1 MEAGGFWFL
10 FLLDCWGCCSFFYYF
25 SYVYSVRKHLRE
37 IGNQNPPASKSY
49 TPRPSARPPKKV
61 EGYTYHAEY
70 VRIPQR
76 GMDKA
81 KIEAV
86 VSRQRRFEWN
96 AKEGTWNIIDNVK
109 KLKVA
114 INNDGMVVSVW
125 AL

>member
-1 MEAGGFWFL
+1 
-10 FLLDCWGCCSFFYYF
+10 
-25 SYVYSVRKHLRE
+25 
-37 IGNQNPPASKSY
+37 
-49 TPRPSARPPKKV
+49 
-61 EGYTYHAEY
+61 
-70 VRIPQR
+70 
-76 GMDKA
+76 MDKA